1 MTVGELIEILE
12 CFDSDME
19 VRIAEQQRYPMEY
32 EIDGVAEYETNEGN
46 CAYICEGYQLG
57 YASRKIWDCI
67 E

>member
-19 VRIAEQQRYPMEY
+19 VRIAEQPRYPMEY

>member
-12 CFDSDME
+12 GFDTDME
-19 VRIAEQQRYPMEY
+19 VRIAEQPRYPMEY
-32 EIDGVAEYETNEGN
+32 EIDGVAEYETDEGK

-57 YASRKIWDCI
+57 YASRDIWNYI

>member
-12 CFDSDME
+12 DFDSDME
-19 VRIAEQQRYPMEY
+19 VRIAEQPSYPMEY
-32 EIDGVAEYETNEGN
+32 EIDGVAGYKTDEGK

-57 YASRKIWDCI
+57 YASREIWDCI